1 MVEVFKKYKILR
13 FNMER
18 SQLGRL
24 FFMGLLICSFGI
36 YAQTNQEFDAVDPKY
51 LEDQFYLGITYNSLL
66 DKPADF
72 TQRNL
77 SYGLQGGIIKDIPLN
92 TNRTLALGIGLGYA
106 VNSYYSNL
114 WASETSEGVAYS
126 IIDADVIL
134 VGDQSITVKR
144 NKIET
149 HLVEVPLEFR
159 WRKSTATEYKF
170 TRIYAGMK
178 FGYIFSGRSKLVT
191 TSDKTSF
198 ENQDIR
204 KFQYGLMLN
213 FGYNTFNVHIYYAL
227 SNLLEDNASVATESL
242 QLKPLRIGFIF
253 YIL

>member
-1 MVEVFKKYKILR
+1 
-13 FNMER
+13 
-18 SQLGRL
+18 
-24 FFMGLLICSFGI
+24 MGLLFFGWLSISSFGL
-36 YAQTNQEFDAVDPKY
+36 YAQTNQESDAVSPKY

-77 SYGLQGGIIKDIPLN
+77 SYGLQGGIIKDMPLN
-92 TNRTLALGIGLGYA
+92 TKRTFALGIGLGYA

-114 WASETSEGVAYS
+114 WASETSGGVEYN
-126 IIDADVIL
+126 IIDGDVIL
-134 VGDQSITVKR
+134 VGNEEITVKR

-159 WRKSTATEYKF
+159 WRNSSPKEYKF

-191 TSDKTSF
+191 TSEKSSF

-213 FGYNTFNVHIYYAL
+213 FGYNTFNVHVYYAL
-227 SNLLEDNASVATESL
+227 SNLLEDNATVATENL

>member
-1 MVEVFKKYKILR
+1 MGGTQ
-13 FNMER
+13 M
-18 SQLGRL
+18 GRL
-24 FFMGLLICSFGI
+24 VFGWLLISSFGV
-36 YAQTNQEFDAVDPKY
+36 YAQTNQELDAGDPKY

-77 SYGLQGGIIKDIPLN
+77 SYGLQGGIIKDMPLN
-92 TNRTLALGIGLGYA
+92 TERTFALGIGLGYA

-114 WASETSEGVAYS
+114 WASETSGGVEYS
-126 IIDADVIL
+126 IIDGDVIL

-149 HLVEVPLEFR
+149 HLIEVPLEFR
-159 WRKSTATEYKF
+159 WRNSSPTEYKF

-191 TSDKTSF
+191 TSDKSSF

-227 SNLLEDNASVATESL
+227 SNLLEDNATVATESL
-242 QLKPLRIGFIF
+242 QVKPLRIGFIF